1 MRADLRLPIDALGV
15 LLMGNS
21 GGFLAT
27 SVLSGVVVGRLGVR
41 RAVLVAAAGTLVG
54 SLAVASSGVLLL
66 LAAGA
71 VIFGA
76 CAGVLDPC
84 LSTAASVHNQ
94 HRLVNLL
101 HGGYGFGSALAPLLV
116 TAAIAAGTWRAA
128 YAALALLECAI
139 TAWWATST
147 APDRDNLG
155 LSATTLAQK
164 PVSAR
169 GSAWQAGS
177 QWPT

>member
-1 MRADLRLPIDALGV
+1 MFGLPDGMLGAVWPAMRADLRLPIDALGV

-21 GGFLAT
+21 AGFLAT
-27 SVLSGVVVGRLGVR
+27 SVLSGVVVGRLGGR
-41 RAVLVAAAGTLVG
+41 RAALVAAASTLAG
-54 SLAVASSGVLLL
+54 SLAIASGSLLPL

-71 VIFGA
+71 VILGA

-84 LSTAASVHNQ
+84 LSTAASVQNR

-101 HGGYGFGSALAPLLV
+101 HGGYGLGAALAPLLV

-139 TAWWATST
+139 TA
-147 APDRDNLG
+147 
-155 LSATTLAQK
+155 
-164 PVSAR
+164 
-169 GSAWQAGS
+169 
-177 QWPT
+177 